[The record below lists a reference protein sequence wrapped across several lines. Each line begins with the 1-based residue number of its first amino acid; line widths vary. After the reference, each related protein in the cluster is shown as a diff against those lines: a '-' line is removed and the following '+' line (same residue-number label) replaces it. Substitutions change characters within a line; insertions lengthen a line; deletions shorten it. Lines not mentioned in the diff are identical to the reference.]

1 MKIDNHILQSF
12 LAIFTM
18 DLKESRNNGHPP
30 DNMSETGLHV
40 LHRQL
45 AIQQQTIKQMKGK
58 A

>member
-1 MKIDNHILQSF
+1 ML
-12 LAIFTM
+12 
-18 DLKESRNNGHPP
+18 

-45 AIQQQTIKQMKGK
+45 ASQQETIKQMKGK